1 MSSTQLTSSE
11 IENLRQ
17 QIEAINT
24 EIIQL
29 IANRVKVAEK
39 IGEHKKAQNKDVYQP
54 DREKEVLQSCHKQAT
69 EVGLDGE
76 TIESIFAKIIQLS
89 RKSQR
94 DDQQQDS

>member
-17 QIEAINT
+17 QIETINT

-29 IANRVKVAEK
+29 IANRVKIAEK
-39 IGEHKKAQNKDVYQP
+39 IGEHKKMQNKDVYQP

-76 TIESIFAKIIQLS
+76 TIESIFAKVIQLS
-89 RKSQR
+89 RQAQT
-94 DDQQQDS
+94 DN